1 MASADLLR
9 GEGRPASLPDEL
21 VAFAELLRT
30 EGLSIG
36 TAELLDAIAALGL
49 VDWRDPHQFKGA
61 LAATLAK
68 SQQDRRLFEVAF
80 ERFLLA
86 RTAIRARDHEPPIPD
101 GQQVGHTLGEAE
113 LAALRRRVA
122 QAIAGFV
129 AGDPQAEATLRD
141 LARYLIAALGAGGGS
156 VGVDLQL
163 IRRAL
168 DLRPEARPTLEAGDP
183 RREGVPREG
192 LRHFEALL
200 RRELEA
206 GTIERSG
213 DLPQARPL
221 VELARALPTRPLADL
236 AAVQRTVA
244 QLRRRLASGGQ
255 ERRGS
260 RNRHLHLDM
269 RRTLRA
275 SLQTGGVP
283 IVIKER
289 PRRPRRPEIFV
300 ICDVST
306 SVSAASVFFLS
317 VLHALH
323 DAFRK
328 IRSFVFIERV
338 AEITE
343 LCERERE
350 FKALSERISRT
361 AGVAD
366 VSGYTDY
373 GRVWDHLRQLIED
386 DLDSRSTMLVLGD
399 ARTNGREP
407 GVGDFAALAK
417 RAGRVYWL
425 NPEPRLYWNYGDS
438 VMRSYEPYCQAFEC
452 WNAGQLEAVV
462 RELTRVEPRRV

>member
-1 MASADLLR
+1 MAPPPERGQGSSSLAQELLAFADLLR
-9 GEGRPASLPDEL
+9 AEG
-21 VAFAELLRT
+21 VAV
-30 EGLSIG
+30 G
-36 TAELLDAIAALGL
+36 TSELLDSFAALEL
-49 VDWRDPHQFKGA
+49 VDWREEAQFKGA

-68 SQQDRRLFEVAF
+68 SQQDRRLFELAF
-80 ERFLLA
+80 DRFILS
-86 RTAIRARDHEPPIPD
+86 RTALRAHEQEPAPAANSTAPAR
-101 GQQVGHTLGEAE
+101 LGEAE
-113 LAALRRRVA
+113 LAALRARVA
-122 QAIAGFV
+122 QALAGY
-129 AGDPQAEATLRD
+129 ARGEPTAEAVLRD
-141 LARYLIAALGAGGGS
+141 LARYVIAALGAGGGS

-163 IRRAL
+163 IRRSL
-168 DLRPEARPTLEAGDP
+168 DLRPEPRPSLEQGDP
-183 RREGVPREG
+183 RRDGVPRSA

-206 GTIERSG
+206 GSIQRTGE
-213 DLPQARPL
+213 LPQARPL
-221 VELARALPTRPLADL
+221 VDLARALPTNPLSDL
-236 AAVQRTVA
+236 ASVQRTVA
-244 QLRRRLASGGQ
+244 QLRRRLASGGHEQ
-255 ERRGS
+255 RGL
-260 RNRHLHLDM
+260 RNRHLQLDM
-269 RRTLRA
+269 RRTVRA

-343 LCERERE
+343 ICERERE
-350 FKALSERISRT
+350 FKRLSERISRT

-373 GRVWDHLRQLIED
+373 GRVWRHLRELIED
-386 DLDSRSTMLVLGD
+386 DLDSRSTLLVLGD
-399 ARTNGREP
+399 ARTNGRDP
-407 GVGDFAALAK
+407 GVADFAALAK

-438 VMRSYEPYCQAFEC
+438 VMRSYEPYCRAYQC
-452 WNAGQLEAVV
+452 WNASQLETVV
-462 RELTRVEPRRV
+462 RDLTRFEPRPGS